1 MGQGQVVGPRTPTG
15 CPGRCP
21 STGTGTWRQPLGP
34 TGVLTRTLLQTSLLV
49 LGSRLVKFSQAVL
62 LDYLEDSL
70 LQKFSSTV
78 F

>member
-21 STGTGTWRQPLGP
+21 STGTGTWRQPLGL
-34 TGVLTRTLLQTSLLV
+34 TGVLTRTLLQTSLLIH
-49 LGSRLVKFSQAVL
+49 GSRLVMFSFTKVF
-62 LDYLEDSL
+62 LDSFLE
-70 LQKFSSTV
+70 QFSKTV